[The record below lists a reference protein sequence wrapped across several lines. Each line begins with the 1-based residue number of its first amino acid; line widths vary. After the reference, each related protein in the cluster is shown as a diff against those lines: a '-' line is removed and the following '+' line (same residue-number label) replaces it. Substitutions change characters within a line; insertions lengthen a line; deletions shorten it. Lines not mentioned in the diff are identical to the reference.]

1 MLKVGVQSGGL
12 FTMANCEEGLRTMA
26 EHGFKCCDFNIDVL
40 LPGDQIRKGEPAGF
54 FDQSIEEIC
63 EFFKPLRDNAQKYD
77 IDITQMHGPFPMWV
91 QDRDEMNEYTIM
103 ATEKCFAVMQ
113 YVGCKNIVV
122 HPTNAQ
128 YVLGSKEAEREIN
141 LSIYRR
147 LMPAAKKYG
156 ITICLEN
163 LFASNKGRIIEG
175 PCSDVAEIVWYLDKL
190 NAEAGEN
197 VFGFCLDVGHA
208 NLCGRNLYEYIKGI
222 GHRLTCLHIHDN
234 DGLSDLHMLP
244 YSYTRNGGRD
254 LNIDWPGF
262 IKGLH
267 DIGYKGDL
275 CFETFRCM
283 LSAYPAS
290 VHPQLLDLIR
300 AIGEHF
306 VAGIVAE

>member
-54 FDQSIEEIC
+54 FDQPIEDILD
-63 EFFKPLRDNAQKYD
+63 FFAPLKEAAEKYD
-77 IDITQMHGPFPMWV
+77 IEISQMHGPFPMWV
-91 QDRDEMNEYTIM
+91 QDRDAMNEYTIM

-128 YVLGSKEAEREIN
+128 YLLSKESEREIN

-147 LMPAAKKYG
+147 LIPAAKKYG

-163 LFASNKGRIIEG
+163 LFATIKGRILEG
-175 PCSDVAEIVWYLDKL
+175 PCADVAEIAWYIDKL
-190 NAEAGEN
+190 NEEAGEN
-197 VFGFCLDVGHA
+197 IFGFCLDVGHA
-208 NLCGRNLYEYIKGI
+208 NLYGRNMYEYIKGI
-222 GHRLTCLHIHDN
+222 GHRLTVLHIHDN

-254 LNIDWPGF
+254 YNIDWPGF

-267 DIGYKGDL
+267 DIGYCGNL

-283 LSAYPAS
+283 SAYPKS
-290 VHPQLLDLIR
+290 VHPQLLDLIYG
-300 AIGEHF
+300 IGKHF
-306 VAGIVAE
+306 VDGIKAE